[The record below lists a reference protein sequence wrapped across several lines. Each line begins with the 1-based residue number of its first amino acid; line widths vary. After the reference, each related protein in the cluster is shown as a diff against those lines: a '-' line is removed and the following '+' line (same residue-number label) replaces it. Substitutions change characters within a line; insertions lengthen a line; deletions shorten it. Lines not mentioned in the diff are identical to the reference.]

1 MKNKNLREEI
11 NSLSRKEW
19 KEFLVLREHI
29 KSQNLGK
36 TCEAS
41 HLPLKDIEDEEI
53 YVSYNPYGNG
63 AEVELRKIV
72 YLYEDDEF
80 EDEVLKSVEIQENYD
95 LEGDDIADYY
105 ALELYK
111 IIENFKKEFNI

>member
-1 MKNKNLREEI
+1 MKNENLREEI
-11 NSLSRKEW
+11 NSLSKKEW
-19 KEFLVLREHI
+19 KEFLALIEHV

-36 TCEAS
+36 TCETS
-41 HLPLKDIEDEEI
+41 HLLSKDIEDGEI

-72 YLYEDDEF
+72 YLEDDEF

>member
-1 MKNKNLREEI
+1 MENENLREEI
-11 NSLSRKEW
+11 NSLSKKEW
-19 KEFLVLREHI
+19 KEFLVLRDHV
-29 KSQNLGK
+29 KYQNLGK

-41 HLPLKDIEDEEI
+41 HLPLKDIEDGEI

-72 YLYEDDEF
+72 YLEDDEF

>member
-1 MKNKNLREEI
+1 MKNENLREEI
-11 NSLSRKEW
+11 NSLSKKEW
-19 KEFLVLREHI
+19 KEFLVLRDHV

-41 HLPLKDIEDEEI
+41 NLPLKDIEDGEI

-72 YLYEDDEF
+72 YLEDDEF
-80 EDEVLKSVEIQENYD
+80 EDDELKSVEIQENYD
-95 LEGDDIADYY
+95 LEVDDIADYY